1 MENYGNFHT
10 QLVSIVEVLAN
21 TAVLEICKLV
31 DDGFTHLRLEV
42 SRTQRENLELKSKLR
57 LMGAGAPVPPP
68 GSCSEKGGCCC
79 CSPPPTSSSTSST
92 TAVEELQ
99 GVKGFMVLLER
110 WRSWWCFC
118 STE

>member
-31 DDGFTHLRLEV
+31 DDGYTHLRLEV

-57 LMGAGAPVPPP
+57 LMEVGAPVPPL
-68 GSCSEKGGCCC
+68 GSCPEKGCVAVL
-79 CSPPPTSSSTSST
+79 SPPRWMSYS
-92 TAVEELQ
+92 
-99 GVKGFMVLLER
+99 VKG
-110 WRSWWCFC
+110 S
-118 STE
+118 